1 MGLERTAQSAKRNK
15 HIKQQSISGK
25 NMYNKEIH
33 LKTEEGDLLGEEGQ
47 MGYLINQSLD

>member
-1 MGLERTAQSAKRNK
+1 MGLERTAQSEKRNK

-33 LKTEEGDLLGEEGQ
+33 LKTEEGDLWGRKGRW
-47 MGYLINQSLD
+47 GT